1 MSHRTPLWSGP
12 CGHSKRSTARQ
23 RWSADLSASL
33 TVFLIAL
40 PLSLGIALA
49 AGAPLQAGLVAGA
62 VGGLVCGRLG
72 GAPLQITGPAAG
84 LTVITADL
92 IQTYGWRATCAVTIA
107 AGLVQIG
114 LGFLRVARSALAV
127 SPAIV
132 HGMLAGIGV
141 TIALAQL
148 HVMLGGD
155 PDSSPLTNARQLPG
169 QLVSLQPA
177 ALSVSVLTVVVLLA
191 WPRLKTHG
199 GPLGAAAGRV
209 PAALAAVG
217 VATLAAALGDMRLP
231 RVDLPSWSAHALPRL
246 PEGSLPGLG
255 AAVVTLTLVA
265 TVQGLLSAVAADKLA
280 AARPAGD
287 RVPRSDLDRELRAHG
302 IANMFSGALGGLPVT
317 GVAVRSSA
325 NIAAGA
331 VSRHSALLQ
340 GVWLLLAAG
349 LLAGAL
355 ELIPLPALG
364 ALVMV
369 VGVRMV
375 NPGHIRTVTKHRE
388 ALVFGVT
395 AVTVVLWGVLEGV
408 GTGIAVAVAVA
419 LHRLARTRI
428 VVERVGTDE
437 PRAEEADEPRSQVSA
452 RAGASPGHS
461 GGDVSAG
468 AARRGDTR
476 SNVRHK
482 VHPGGRSEAYL
493 IRVRGSLTFLA
504 VPRLSRALAEVPE
517 GARASV
523 ELKGSFMDHAAFEAL
538 EDWRAAH
545 TASGGEAELRGRAG
559 QELAELPA
567 AHTCRPWT
575 PWRNHQCTRP
585 SAESGQ
591 HSGTSSPSGTHSVN
605 STSGNGPQGGTNA
618 SGQED
623 GTKDRGEEKERKRTA
638 RPGTGEG
645 RGSATRGDSPPG
657 GKGLPSPV
665 GRSVPAAVP
674 VGTFSPRGQLLGGV
688 RNFQRSTAPLV
699 REELARLAREG
710 QQPSQLFVTC
720 ADSRVVTSMI
730 TSSGPG
736 DLFTVR
742 NIGNLVPPPGEQG
755 GDASVAAAIEYA
767 VEVLR
772 VSSVTVCGHSGCGA
786 MQALRHEET
795 AAVEGTAGVEGTA
808 ACPETADRS
817 GTAGPARAATPLARW
832 LRYGRPGLERFRAA
846 RRDGATRDAAV
857 PRLADR
863 ATADELEALC
873 LVNIVQQLE
882 HLAAHECV
890 ARRLREGTLELQGM
904 YFHVG
909 EAQAY
914 VWEGQGGGRE
924 GQGEGAS
931 GPVFRAVGA
940 DFPVPGTSTSSPPGA
955 AVSPSC
961 SAREPARQV

>member
-177 ALSVSVLTVVVLLA
+177 ALSVSVLTVVVLLG

-217 VATLAAALGDMRLP
+217 AATLAATLGDMRLP

-246 PEGSLPGLG
+246 PEGSLLGLG

-349 LLAGAL
+349 LLVGVL

-437 PRAEEADEPRSQVSA
+437 PRPEEADEPRSREGA
-452 RAGASPGHS
+452 RAGASPGHG
-461 GGDVSAG
+461 GGDVNAVG
-468 AARRGDTR
+468 AREDGTR
-476 SNVRHK
+476 SNARQK
-482 VHPGGRSEAYL
+482 THPGGRGDAYL
-493 IRVRGSLTFLA
+493 IRVRGQLTFLA

-567 AHTCRPWT
+567 EHMCRPWT
-575 PWRNHQCTRP
+575 PWRNHQCTLP
-585 SAESGQ
+585 SAGSGRS
-591 HSGTSSPSGTHSVN
+591 SGASSPNGTHSVN
-605 STSGNGPQGGTNA
+605 STSGKGPQGGTQA
-618 SGQED
+618 SGHK
-623 GTKDRGEEKERKRTA
+623 GVPKNRGEEEEREKTA
-638 RPGTGEG
+638 RPGSDDE
-645 RGSATRGDSPPG
+645 RGSATRGDGPPG
-657 GKGLPSPV
+657 KKGLTSPDGCSSPATAPV
-665 GRSVPAAVP
+665 GAS
-674 VGTFSPRGQLLGGV
+674 SSRGQLLGGV

-786 MQALRHEET
+786 MQALHREET
-795 AAVEGTAGVEGTA
+795 AAVEGTAA
-808 ACPETADRS
+808 RPETADRPE
-817 GTAGPARAATPLARW
+817 TAGPAKAATPLARW

-846 RRDGATRDAAV
+846 RRDGARRDAGV

-890 ARRLREGTLELQGM
+890 ARRLREGTLELQGL

-924 GQGEGAS
+924 GHDGGAS
-931 GPVFRAVGA
+931 DPVFTAVGA
-940 DFPVPGTSTSSPPGA
+940 DFPAPGASTSSPPGA

-961 SAREPARQV
+961 SAREPVRQV

>member
-1 MSHRTPLWSGP
+1 MSHRTPSWSGP

-23 RWSADLSASL
+23 HWSADLSASL

-92 IQTYGWRATCAVTIA
+92 IQTYGWRATCALTIV

-155 PDSSPLTNARQLPG
+155 PDSSPLTNARHLPA
-169 QLVSLQPA
+169 LVASLQPA
-177 ALSVSVLTVVVLLA
+177 ALSVSVLTIVVLLA

-199 GPLGAAAGRV
+199 GPLGAVAGRV

-217 VATLAAALGDMRLP
+217 SATLAATLGNMRLP

-246 PEGSLPGLG
+246 PEGSLLGLG

-280 AARPAGD
+280 AARPARE

-325 NIAAGA
+325 NVAAGA
-331 VSRHSALLQ
+331 VSRRSALLQ
-340 GVWLLLAAG
+340 GTWLLLAAG
-349 LLAGAL
+349 LLVGVL

-375 NPGHIRTVTKHRE
+375 NPVHIRTVTKHRE

-408 GTGIAVAVAVA
+408 GVGIAVAVAVA

-428 VVERVGTDE
+428 VVERVETDE
-437 PRAEEADEPRSQVSA
+437 PRSGEPGVA
-452 RAGASPGHS
+452 AALGH
-461 GGDVSAG
+461 GDGDVRATVT
-468 AARRGDTR
+468 RRGDPR
-476 SNVRHK
+476 SNMRQEAQ
-482 VHPGGRSEAYL
+482 PDGRGGAYR
-493 IRVRGSLTFLA
+493 IGVQGQLTFLA
-504 VPRLSRALAEVPE
+504 VPRLSRALAQVPE
-517 GARASV
+517 GAKASV

-567 AHTCRPWT
+567 EHTCRPWT

-585 SAESGQ
+585 SAEE
-591 HSGTSSPSGTHSVN
+591 
-605 STSGNGPQGGTNA
+605 
-618 SGQED
+618 GQES
-623 GTKDRGEEKERKRTA
+623 GA
-638 RPGTGEG
+638 REATRPEPGA
-645 RGSATRGDSPPG
+645 GSATRGDGPPG
-657 GKGLPSPV
+657 DDDFASPGGPD
-665 GRSVPAAVP
+665 GRSAPAADP
-674 VGTFSPRGQLLGGV
+674 GGASSLRGQLLGGV

-710 QQPSQLFVTC
+710 QRPSQLFLTC

-755 GDASVAAAIEYA
+755 GDESVAAAIEYA
-767 VEVLR
+767 VEVLG

-786 MQALRHEET
+786 MQALHREES
-795 AAVEGTAGVEGTA
+795 AALATAG
-808 ACPETADRS
+808 
-817 GTAGPARAATPLARW
+817 TPLARW
-832 LRYGRPGLERFRAA
+832 LRHGRPGLERFRAA
-846 RRDGATRDAAV
+846 HDGAAGDTAL
-857 PRLADR
+857 PGLADR
-863 ATADELEALC
+863 AVADELEALC

-890 ARRLREGTLELQGM
+890 ARRLREGALELHGM

-914 VWEGQGGGRE
+914 VLEGQRDGTPGRVFTAVE
-924 GQGEGAS
+924 AGSPGPGISASPSGAT
-931 GPVFRAVGA
+931 VGA
-940 DFPVPGTSTSSPPGA
+940 AVGA

-961 SAREPARQV
+961 SALQPVRRG